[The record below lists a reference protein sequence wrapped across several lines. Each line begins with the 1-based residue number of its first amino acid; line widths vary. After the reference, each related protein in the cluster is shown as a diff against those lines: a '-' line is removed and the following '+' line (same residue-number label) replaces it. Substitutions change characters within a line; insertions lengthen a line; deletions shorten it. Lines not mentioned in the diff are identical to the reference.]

1 MRWPQAFL
9 HCSLMQKAQKR
20 FDRAIFESLPHIL
33 TNKTA
38 SKQLGCWKGR
48 RNNLE
53 QKTECLFA
61 TQILHR
67 CEAVNRCGLKVKGT
81 VCFNSRTVSLN
92 SARFKRRRG
101 RKTSKSREE
110 YAANEICNI
119 MHKRLLKK
127 PRLKRMRSCVD
138 LSNSYSARD
147 GSQALEAK
155 NNWHS
160 VNRIKTIP
168 PLRS

>member
-1 MRWPQAFL
+1 
-9 HCSLMQKAQKR
+9 MQKAQKR

-53 QKTECLFA
+53 QKTERLSA
-61 TQILHR
+61 TQTLHS

-92 SARFKRRRG
+92 SAK
-101 RKTSKSREE
+101 
-110 YAANEICNI
+110 IQ
-119 MHKRLLKK
+119 KK
-127 PRLKRMRSCVD
+127 KKK
-138 LSNSYSARD
+138 
-147 GSQALEAK
+147 K
-155 NNWHS
+155 NF
-160 VNRIKTIP
+160 
-168 PLRS
+168 